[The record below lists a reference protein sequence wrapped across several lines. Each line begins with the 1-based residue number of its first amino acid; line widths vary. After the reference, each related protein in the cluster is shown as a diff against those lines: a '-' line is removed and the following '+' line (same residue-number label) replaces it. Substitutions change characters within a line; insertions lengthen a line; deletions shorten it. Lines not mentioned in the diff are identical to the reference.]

1 MIYALDQSKI
11 NLGRID
17 NLTHAEFFLKKIFTY
32 ISFRL
37 TLRGS
42 VKRKEIT
49 FYNEES

>member
-17 NLTHAEFFLKKIFTY
+17 YLTHADLFFFLNH

-42 VKRKEIT
+42 VKRKEKT